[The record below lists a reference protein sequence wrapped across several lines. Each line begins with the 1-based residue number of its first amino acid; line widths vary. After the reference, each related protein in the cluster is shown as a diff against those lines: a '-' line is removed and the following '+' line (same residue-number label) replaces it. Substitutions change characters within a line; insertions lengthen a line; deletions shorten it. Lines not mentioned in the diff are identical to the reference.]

1 MNTLKGMPTT
11 AEFNAALNEAKSI
24 VAHHGWENENTYP
37 YSYPIKIK
45 VFLEWLEDYE
55 NMTTAS
61 KQLARD
67 ELNGFIEHC
76 INPWTAYECAPKVK
90 IKTATGVMETTKEI
104 AQVLIDNNLAVE
116 VGK

>member
-1 MNTLKGMPTT
+1 MNTLKGLPTP

-24 VAHHGWENENTYP
+24 VEHHGWCDEYTYP

-45 VFLEWLEDYE
+45 VFLEWLEDYD

-67 ELNGFIEHC
+67 ELNGFIVHC
-76 INPWTAYECAPKVK
+76 INPWLSYESAPKVK
-90 IKTATGVMETTKEI
+90 IKTATGVMETTKDI
-104 AQVLIDNNLAVE
+104 ADVIIEKGLGVLT
-116 VGK
+116 

>member
-1 MNTLKGMPTT
+1 MDLLKGLPTVS
-11 AEFNAALNEAKSI
+11 EFNAALNEAKSI
-24 VAHHGWENENTYP
+24 VEQHGWENENTYP

-45 VFLEWLEDYE
+45 VFLEWLEDYD

-76 INPWTAYECAPKVK
+76 INPWTAYENAPKVK
-90 IKTATGVMETTKEI
+90 IKTAVGVSETTKEI
-104 AQVLIDNNLAVE
+104 AQVLIENGLAVE
-116 VGK
+116 VK

>member
-1 MNTLKGMPTT
+1 MDLLKGYATT
-11 AEFNAALNEAKSI
+11 AEFNKALNEAKSI
-24 VAHHGWENENTYP
+24 VEHHGWGDEYTYP

-45 VFLEWLEDYE
+45 VFLEWLEDYD

-76 INPWTAYECAPKVK
+76 INPWLSYESAPKVK

-104 AQVLIDNNLAVE
+104 ADVLIENGLGVLA
-116 VGK
+116 